1 MVKPGTTLELLAG
14 ARPPKQFAARTA
26 GAIVDSTAVL
36 CEV

>member
-26 GAIVDSTAVL
+26 GFLTF
-36 CEV
+36 